1 MRKCL
6 LQGLN
11 YIIMVMILLKTLT
24 ANCNIFH
31 FTRCFFYFLFYY
43 FFFCAVVYYEK
54 VEIFL
59 HSDNLLQVTS
69 LWSDMIEAHIHLIL
83 ANQNLTEVLLIFSFH
98 H

>member
-1 MRKCL
+1 MCKCL

-11 YIIMVMILLKTLT
+11 YIIVVMIFLKTLT

-31 FTRCFFYFLFYY
+31 FTR
-43 FFFCAVVYYEK
+43 FFCAIIFYEK
-54 VEIFL
+54 VEILL

-69 LWSDMIEAHIHLIL
+69 LWSDLIETNIHLIL

>member
-1 MRKCL
+1 MCKCL

-11 YIIMVMILLKTLT
+11 YIIMVMIFLKTLT

-31 FTRCFFYFLFYY
+31 FTR
-43 FFFCAVVYYEK
+43 FFCAVVFYEK

-59 HSDNLLQVTS
+59 RCDNLLQVTS